1 MRSKRGKTKPRSR
14 RAPDLVLLLTVVVL
28 VAFGVLMVLSSS
40 SYSARVRFGDSFF
53 YFKRQAVWAMGGL
66 FLMLF
71 LQQRIDYWVYR
82 RYARVCIVVAV
93 GLLALSLVPGI
104 GVEARGSQRSIL
116 FGPIS
121 VSPAELVKL
130 CLVVYLAHSF
140 CRVPEKMKR
149 FFAGVMPH
157 LVIVGVVV
165 GMVMMQPDLG
175 TAVTIAGTVLIMLY
189 IAGANPIHLF
199 GLVLTGVPI
208 VFALILLEPYRW
220 RRFSAFLDPWADPL
234 GAGFHIIQ
242 SLYALGSGRVFGVG
256 LGGSHQKFLYLP
268 EQHTD
273 FIFSIV
279 GEELGL
285 VGAAAVLL
293 LFCVLAWRGFRIAAC
308 APDSFAGLLA
318 AGITVMILLQV
329 MINIGVVTSV
339 FPVTGIPL
347 PFISYGGSSLL
358 VTMGSIGILLNISR
372 YCRI

>member
-1 MRSKRGKTKPRSR
+1 MRGRRGEARPRSR
-14 RAPDLVLLLTVVVL
+14 RAPDLILLFTVVIL

-40 SYSARVRFGDSFF
+40 SYSARVRFGDSFY

-66 FLMLF
+66 LLMLF
-71 LQQRIDYWVYR
+71 LQQRIDYWIYR
-82 RYARVCIVVAV
+82 RYARICIFIALA
-93 GLLALSLVPGI
+93 LLALSLIPGI
-104 GVEARGSQRSIL
+104 GIEARGSQRSIL
-116 FGPIS
+116 LGPIS

-140 CRVPEKMKR
+140 CRVPEKLRR

-157 LVIVGVVV
+157 LAVVALVV
-165 GMVMMQPDLG
+165 GMVMLQPDLG
-175 TAVTIAGTVLIMLY
+175 TAVTIGGTVLIMLY
-189 IAGANPIHLF
+189 IAGARPGHLL
-199 GLVLTGVPI
+199 GLVLLGVP
-208 VFALILLEPYRW
+208 VVHRLIESEPYRQ
-220 RRFSAFLDPWADPL
+220 RRFYAFLDPWSDPL
-234 GAGFHIIQ
+234 GSGFHIIQ

-256 LGGSHQKFLYLP
+256 LGASHQKFLYLP

-273 FIFSIV
+273 FIFAIV

-285 VGAAAVLL
+285 VGCTALLL
-293 LFCVLAWRGFRIAAC
+293 LFCILAWRGFRIAAC
-308 APDSFAGLLA
+308 APDSFSGLLA

-358 VTMGSIGILLNISR
+358 VTMGAIGILLNISR